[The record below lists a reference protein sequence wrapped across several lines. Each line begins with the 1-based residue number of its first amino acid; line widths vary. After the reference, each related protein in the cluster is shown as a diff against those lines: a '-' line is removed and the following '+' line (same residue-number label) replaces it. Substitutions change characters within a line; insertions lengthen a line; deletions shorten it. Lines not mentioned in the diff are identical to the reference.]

1 MRNPQAFQQIQ
12 SLQRNQGN
20 PEEFLK
26 QIISKHSP
34 EQINNFR
41 QYLSGFGFTD
51 EQLNNYGIKTKQS

>member
-12 SLQRNQGN
+12 NLQRNQGN

-26 QIISKHSP
+26 QIINKHSP

-41 QYLSGFGFTD
+41 KYLGGFGFSE
-51 EQLNNYGIKTKQS
+51 EQLNNYGIKAK